1 MEQRHDCRSHL
12 ANYEVRYN
20 VNYLS
25 SLLKKLG
32 LSYQKARFISDRQEE
47 EAYQVARK
55 KWLEETL
62 PAIIKKAK
70 EDNSVVLF
78 SVWFVLVPCGDH
90 WRERGHR

>member
-1 MEQRHDCRSHL
+1 MIAEVIWL
-12 ANYEVRYN
+12 KFEVRYH

-25 SLLKKLG
+25 SLLS

-62 PAIIKKAK
+62 PAIIK
-70 EDNSVVLF
+70 N
-78 SVWFVLVPCGDH
+78 GQ
-90 WRERGHR
+90 RR